1 MNEIV
6 GIGPLIRFGQRPMIS
21 HDGNN
26 VIGSCARPRMKQSV
40 HTQSNQVTHCAT
52 LTSIFVYNT
61 LCIFTNV
68 SPGNCSLFLL
78 FSSLSS
84 HPSTHIM
91 TVSNI
96 RNHPYTFE
104 HALQHSTDYT
114 PPHQVNRQQQ
124 RTGYFTW
131 LVFMQVKWV
140 PFDATNQT
148 KLEQTLNLGGTFVD
162 IEDSHFP
169 GVKRVRA
176 FPKSN
181 YISYLGVKYRLSR
194 VMQPDAWIDPTPAE
208 EPVSTSSLED
218 SSSIGYRLLPSPFSS
233 SLKSPPLLT
242 PPSDQTTTTATVSS
256 SHSNA
261 TTTNTAT
268 GYYYY
273 EPIAAPITSHVS

>member
-1 MNEIV
+1 
-6 GIGPLIRFGQRPMIS
+6 
-21 HDGNN
+21 
-26 VIGSCARPRMKQSV
+26 
-40 HTQSNQVTHCAT
+40 
-52 LTSIFVYNT
+52 
-61 LCIFTNV
+61 
-68 SPGNCSLFLL
+68 
-78 FSSLSS
+78 
-84 HPSTHIM
+84 M

-194 VMQPDAWIDPTPAE
+194 VMQPDAWIDPAPAE
-208 EPVSTSSLED
+208 EAVSSGLED
-218 SSSIGYRLLPSPFSS
+218 ASSIGYPLLPSPFSS
-233 SLKSPPLLT
+233 SSKSPPLFT
-242 PPSDQTTTTATVSS
+242 PPSDLSTAT
-256 SHSNA
+256 SNSN
-261 TTTNTAT
+261 TTHTAT

-273 EPIAAPITSHVS
+273 EPLAAPITSHVS

>member
-1 MNEIV
+1 
-6 GIGPLIRFGQRPMIS
+6 
-21 HDGNN
+21 
-26 VIGSCARPRMKQSV
+26 
-40 HTQSNQVTHCAT
+40 
-52 LTSIFVYNT
+52 
-61 LCIFTNV
+61 
-68 SPGNCSLFLL
+68 
-78 FSSLSS
+78 
-84 HPSTHIM
+84 M

-104 HALQHSTDYT
+104 HALQHSSDYT

-194 VMQPDAWIDPTPAE
+194 VMQPDAWIDPAPTE
-208 EPVSTSSLED
+208 EPVSSGLED
-218 SSSIGYRLLPSPFSS
+218 TSSIGYRLLPSPFSS
-233 SLKSPPLLT
+233 SSKSPPLLT
-242 PPSDQTTTTATVSS
+242 PPRDPTTAAATAVVASNSHTNTTTTTT
-256 SHSNA
+256 
-261 TTTNTAT
+261 TTTNAAT